1 MTKSPVSSFVPRTA
15 ADSLALEIA
24 QAFNDERHLSTYRK
38 VCQRRN
44 YSFVYKAYR
53 ETMAI
58 PPHRIKKSRR
68 AIFFFLLRAYD
79 KKYRTRY

>member
-1 MTKSPVSSFVPRTA
+1 MTKPQLTPFIPKTA

-24 QAFNDERHLSTYRK
+24 QAFNDEKHLSTYRK
-38 VCQRRN
+38 VCLRRN
-44 YSFVYKAYR
+44 LSAVYKVYR
-53 ETMAI
+53 ETMSI

-79 KKYRTRY
+79 RNHTSRR